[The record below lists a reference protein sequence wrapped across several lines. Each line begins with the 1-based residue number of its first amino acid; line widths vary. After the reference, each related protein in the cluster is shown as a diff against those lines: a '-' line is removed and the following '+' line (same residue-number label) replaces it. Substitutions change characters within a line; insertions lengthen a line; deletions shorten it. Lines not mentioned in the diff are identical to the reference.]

1 MKKAYLL
8 ITIVIALVLSACGS
22 QATATPIPTL
32 MLDGGNNPSPSN
44 GSTSSGNSV
53 SASATLVPSKTAHLS
68 FATIGHV
75 TEVNVEVGD
84 AVNTGDVLAKL
95 DTTILEAKVREAE
108 ANLELASIQVRY
120 LKRIGINEPHLETAI
135 ADVDR
140 AQALLDLAN
149 ANLELQP
156 VLITPINGTVISV
169 DTAPA
174 EVVTPGQVVITLA
187 DFSYFQVETTDLS
200 ERDVTK
206 VQIGQPASVFI
217 EALGEEFTGKVVDVD
232 RIGST
237 LGGDVVFT
245 VTINLDR
252 QPQGLLWGMSAD
264 VNIETGG

>member
-8 ITIVIALVLSACGS
+8 LIIIIALALSACG
-22 QATATPIPTL
+22 ANTTIAPIPTVV
-32 MLDGGNNPSPSN
+32 LDGNNTSPSN
-44 GSTSSGNSV
+44 GGTSSGNSV
-53 SASATLVPSKTAHLS
+53 SAAANIVPFKTAKLS
-68 FATIGHV
+68 FAMIGHV

-84 AVNTGDVLAKL
+84 TVNAGEVLARL
-95 DTTILEAKVREAE
+95 DTTILEAKVREAQ
-108 ANLELASIQVRY
+108 ANLELANIQVRY
-120 LKRIGINEPHLETAI
+120 LKRIGTNQPHLESAI

-149 ANLELQP
+149 ANLDSQP
-156 VLITPINGTVISV
+156 VLVSPMNGTVISV

-187 DFSYFQVETTDLS
+187 NLSYFQVETTDLS

-206 VQIGQPASVFI
+206 VQIGQPANVFI
-217 EALGEEFTGKVVDVD
+217 EALGEEFTGKVIDVD

-245 VTINLDR
+245 VTIYLDK
-252 QPQGLLWGMSAD
+252 QPPGLLWGMSAD
-264 VNIETGG
+264 VNIETNR

>member
-8 ITIVIALVLSACGS
+8 IIIIITVVLSACGS

-32 MLDGGNNPSPSN
+32 VLDGSTSPSN
-44 GSTSSGNSV
+44 GGTSSGNAV
-53 SASATLVPSKTAHLS
+53 SAAAIIVPSKTAKLS

-84 AVNTGDVLAKL
+84 TVSAGDVLAKL
-95 DTTILEAKVREAE
+95 DTTLLEAKIREAE
-108 ANLELASIQVRY
+108 ANLEMANIQVRY
-120 LKRIGINEPHLETAI
+120 LKRIGTNQPHLETAL

-149 ANLELQP
+149 ANLEAQS
-156 VLITPINGTVISV
+156 VLVAPMNGTVISV

-187 DFSYFQVETTDLS
+187 NLSYFQVETTDLS

-206 VQIGQPASVFI
+206 VQVGQPAKVFI
-217 EALGEEFTGKVVDVD
+217 EALGEEFTGKVIDVD

-245 VTINLDR
+245 VTIFLDK
-252 QPQGLLWGMSAD
+252 QPQVLLWGMSAD
-264 VNIETGG
+264 VNIETDR

>member
-1 MKKAYLL
+1 MKNVYLL
-8 ITIVIALVLSACGS
+8 ITIIIALLLSACGS

-32 MLDGGNNPSPSN
+32 VLDGNNPSPSN
-44 GSTSSGNSV
+44 GGTGSGNSV
-53 SASATLVPSKTAHLS
+53 SAAANIVPAKTAKLS

-84 AVNTGDVLAKL
+84 TVSAGDVLARL
-95 DTTILEAKVREAE
+95 DTTILEAKIREAQ
-108 ANLELASIQVRY
+108 ANLELANIQVRY
-120 LKRIGINEPHLETAI
+120 LKRIGTNQPHLETAI

-149 ANLELQP
+149 ANLDAQS
-156 VLITPINGTVISV
+156 VLVAPMNGTVISV

-174 EVVTPGQVVITLA
+174 EVVTPGQVVVTLA
-187 DFSYFQVETTDLS
+187 NLSYFQVETTDLS

-206 VQIGQPASVFI
+206 VQIGQPANVFI

-245 VTINLDR
+245 VTIYLDK

-264 VNIETGG
+264 VNIETNR